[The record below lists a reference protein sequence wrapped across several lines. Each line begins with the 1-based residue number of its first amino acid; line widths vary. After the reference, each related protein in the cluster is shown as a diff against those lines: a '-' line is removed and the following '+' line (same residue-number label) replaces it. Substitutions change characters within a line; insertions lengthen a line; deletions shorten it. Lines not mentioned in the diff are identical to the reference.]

1 MELSDGCSACGG
13 DLAPQAQAEVGS
25 CRAVLEQILERTRSP
40 ASSAAGLIAE
50 FGNVGAALA
59 GPRSRQ
65 LRGASGDDH
74 AVSELRRFRSLMTK
88 ALRADLLDRPVL
100 HTPLKVEEYLRASMA
115 FEAVESFRVLHLN
128 VQNRLVRDEVVS
140 RGTIDQTS
148 VHVREVIVRALELGS
163 AGLVLAHNHPSG
175 DATPSRADVALT
187 KAIGEAGR
195 LLDIVV
201 HDHIV
206 VASGGYVS
214 MRERGLL

>member
-1 MELSDGCSACGG
+1 MELPDGGVARGG
-13 DLAPQAQAEVGS
+13 DLASSTQAEVGS
-25 CRAVLEQILERTRSP
+25 CRDVLEQILERTRSP
-40 ASSAAGLIAE
+40 ESSAVGLIAE

-65 LRGASGDDH
+65 LRGTSGDDH
-74 AVSELRRFRSLMTK
+74 AVSELRRFRALMTN
-88 ALRADLLDRPVL
+88 ALRADLLDQPVL
-100 HTPLKVEEYLRASMA
+100 HTPRKVEQYLRATMA
-115 FEAVESFRVLHLN
+115 FEAVECFRVLHLN

-148 VHVREVIVRALELGS
+148 VHVREVIIRALELGS

-175 DATPSRADVALT
+175 DATPSRADIALT
-187 KAIGEAGR
+187 KAIGQAGR
-195 LLDIVV
+195 ILDIVV

-214 MRERGLL
+214 MREQGLL